1 MKAPEIKRNHLI
13 LLAGVAWTT
22 VGAALIMIAL
32 GWLVSIHR
40 HVAILIVGGLAA
52 GAIIYYFG
60 FSKIATINLARI
72 RTLAPEKDKICLFA
86 FQNKRSYFIVAAMM
100 SMGYGLRHSALP
112 RIYLVPIYGAI
123 GLALLFSSFHYY
135 QNLR

>member
-1 MKAPEIKRNHLI
+1 MKAPEVKRNHLI
-13 LLAGVAWTT
+13 LVAGVVWTA

-32 GWLVSIHR
+32 GWLVSIHH
-40 HVAILIVGGLAA
+40 HVVILIVEALAA
-52 GAIIYYFG
+52 GTLIYYFG
-60 FSKIATINLARI
+60 FSKIATINLVRI

-100 SMGYGLRHSALP
+100 SMGYWLRHSPLP
-112 RIYLVPIYGAI
+112 KIYLVPVYGAI
-123 GLALLFSSFHYY
+123 GLALVFSSFHYY